1 MISRET
7 ILEVRGLTKRFPLTK
22 GFLSGWMIRDG
33 RISRERKFVNAVN
46 NVSFAIEK
54 GEVFS
59 LVGES
64 GCGKT
69 TTARSIVRL
78 YEPDDGMIL
87 FGGENVTK
95 IREKDFRPYRRK
107 MQMIFQNPYS
117 SLNPRHSVLQI
128 VTQPIL
134 LHGLA
139 SSRSEAEEK
148 AIFYLEKVGVLPEQA
163 ERYPHQFSGGQRQ
176 RISIARALAV
186 SPEFIVA
193 DEPVSALDVSIQAQ
207 ILNLLLDLR
216 KEFNLSYLFIAHDLS
231 VVRHVSDR
239 VGIMY
244 LGCLMEY
251 GPCDSI
257 FNYPTHPYTQ
267 TLLRAVPV
275 LGERKMDS
283 VVLTEE
289 VPNAPTEDFKGC
301 VFAHRC
307 KRKDPG
313 CLLESPV
320 LKEVSRGHFV
330 ACRHFEK

>member
-1 MISRET
+1 MIREET
-7 ILEVRGLTKRFPLTK
+7 ILEVRGLTKKFPLNT
-22 GFLSGWMIRDG
+22 GFLSGWVIKDG
-33 RISRERKFVNAVN
+33 RIRRERKFVNAVH

-78 YEPDDGMIL
+78 YEPDDGTI
-87 FGGENVTK
+87 FFEGENVTK

-128 VTQPIL
+128 VTQPLL

-139 SSRSEAEEK
+139 SGRSEAEEK
-148 AIFYLEKVGVLPEQA
+148 AMFYLEKVGVLPSQA
-163 ERYPHQFSGGQRQ
+163 GRYPHQFSGGQRQ

-207 ILNLLLDLR
+207 ILNLLLDLK
-216 KEFNLSYLFIAHDLS
+216 KEFHLSYLFIAHDLS

-257 FNYPTHPYTQ
+257 FKNPGHPYTQ
-267 TLLRAVPV
+267 TLLSAVPV
-275 LGERKMDS
+275 LGKNKMDS
-283 VVLTEE
+283 IVLTEE
-289 VPNAPTEDFKGC
+289 VPSVPTEDFQGC

-307 KRKDPG
+307 KNKDSR
-313 CLLESPV
+313 CLRETPV
-320 LKEVSRGHFV
+320 LKEISHGHFV
-330 ACRHFEK
+330 ACWHSVK